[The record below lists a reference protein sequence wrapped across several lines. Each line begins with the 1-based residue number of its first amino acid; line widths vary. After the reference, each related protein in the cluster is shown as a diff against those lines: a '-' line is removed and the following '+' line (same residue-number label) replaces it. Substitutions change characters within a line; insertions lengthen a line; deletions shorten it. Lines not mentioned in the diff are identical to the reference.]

1 MYIEDYPGNVTCRPE
16 AHSVCAPPDSRDMQM
31 ASRIPNLPRGAL
43 YVTGLVFLLGIV
55 YLYQPLLGSRSDPFL
70 DNTSPNRAPAEIV
83 SNFEPKLT
91 TDLVQYF
98 EDFPLVPPYKERFGE
113 LGRRTRLLR
122 DLLVSADNNHASSQR
137 NSLLEIVDKTALILY
152 PFLKKPAPNPTSAG
166 GLSHLRST
174 IVPGSVGIVIPAG
187 DNNVRFASH
196 LISSLRHVLDS
207 KLPIQIVYAG
217 DSDLSVSNRNFL
229 AELVASTGHPLQFL
243 DILTVF
249 DDSTL
254 KLREGG
260 WAIKPFAVLGS
271 SFEKVILLDSDA
283 VFLQKPEAL
292 LDHPGF
298 QRSGALLFRDR
309 LLWQHAFGDRHKWW
323 HDQIRRPSGELNTSL
338 VWTQEYAE
346 EGDSGVV
353 VVDKSRTDVF
363 MGLLHICWQ
372 NSYEVREEVTYKI
385 TYGDKETWW
394 MGFELAGSS
403 YEMEKHYGAIVGW
416 ETEIQPETEDPES
429 GEEPPVDPSI
439 KKVCSFVIAH
449 VDEQEDLIWYNGGLL
464 KNKKIP
470 EMKHDYAVPDKWMVD
485 GEWQKGATREDMS
498 CMVGKK
504 MHELS
509 EEQMRK
515 LEKSIEE
522 AKRIDVALHVD

>member
-1 MYIEDYPGNVTCRPE
+1 
-16 AHSVCAPPDSRDMQM
+16 M
-31 ASRIPNLPRGAL
+31 ASRTQNLPRGAL
-43 YVTGLVFLLGIV
+43 CATGLIFLFGII
-55 YLYQPLLGSRSDPFL
+55 YLYQPLFDLRSSSFL
-70 DNTSPNRAPAEIV
+70 DTSSSNRAPAEII

-98 EDFPLVPPYKERFGE
+98 EDFPLVAPYKERFGE

-122 DLLVSADNNHASSQR
+122 DLLVSADTNHAPSQR
-137 NSLLEIVDKTALILY
+137 QSLLDVVDKTALVLF
-152 PFLKKPAPNPTSAG
+152 PFLTRPPTDPNSAG
-166 GLSHLRST
+166 GLSHLRSS

-187 DNNVRFASH
+187 NNNVRFAGH
-196 LISSLRHVLDS
+196 LISSLRNVLDS
-207 KLPIQIVYAG
+207 RLPIQIVYAG
-217 DSDLSVSNRNFL
+217 DEDLSAPNRIFL
-229 AELVASTGHPLQFL
+229 AELVASTGQALDFL

-271 SFEKVILLDSDA
+271 RFERVILLDSDA

-292 LDHPGF
+292 LDHTGF
-298 QRSGALLFRDR
+298 QHTGALLFRDR
-309 LLWQHAFGDRHKWW
+309 LLWQHAFSDRHQWW
-323 HDQIRRPSGELNTSL
+323 HGQIKRPSGELNTSL

-363 MGLLHICWQ
+363 MGLLHVCWQ
-372 NSYEVREEVTYKI
+372 NSYEVREEITYQI

-394 MGFELAGSS
+394 MGFELSGST

-416 ETEIQPETEDPES
+416 ETKLQPESESPEDD
-429 GEEPPVDPSI
+429 GEPQTDNLT

-449 VDEQEDLIWYNGGLL
+449 VDEQDDLIWYNGGLL
-464 KNKKIP
+464 KNKKIA
-470 EMKHDYAVPDKWMVD
+470 EMKHDYAIPDKWMVD

-498 CMVGKK
+498 CMVGEK

-509 EEQMRK
+509 EEQMRR
-515 LEKSIEE
+515 LERSIEE
-522 AKRIDVALHVD
+522 AKRIDIALHVD